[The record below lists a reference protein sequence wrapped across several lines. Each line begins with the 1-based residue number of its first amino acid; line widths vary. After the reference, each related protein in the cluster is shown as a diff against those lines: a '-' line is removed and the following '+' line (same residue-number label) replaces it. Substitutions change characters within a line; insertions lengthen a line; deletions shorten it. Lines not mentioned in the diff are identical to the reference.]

1 MNLERIPHRTAH
13 QQASW
18 RVTLGLL
25 TLDNF
30 TLISRLVHAILLH
43 TLSSCWCFLPCFSI
57 PSFVQDLKPH
67 LAWKSGPYPSSQP
80 LPAVHLPIPVIT
92 LPLLTPCTRLSHVF
106 GINQGMSR
114 LVLMPQVHSC
124 DCLCLISLARA
135 CSTQPPTRWAG
146 SYTLYI
152 WRSHPTLSPSQI
164 HICYLAPFKG
174 GRKHY
179 RIMKNFLEKNE
190 N

>member
-135 CSTQPPTRWAG
+135 CSTQPPHQMGWVL
-146 SYTLYI
+146 YTLY
-152 WRSHPTLSPSQI
+152 LEVSPYPISVTNTHLLLGPLQRGKKA
-164 HICYLAPFKG
+164 L
-174 GRKHY
+174 
-179 RIMKNFLEKNE
+179 
-190 N
+190 